1 MHRVSMRLLTARTL
15 SGAETYKTHRVYVL
29 LSGLTE
35 GGQIVKKINPN
46 KNFAAKNKNNS
57 CKFLIID

>member
-1 MHRVSMRLLTARTL
+1 MHRVSMRLLTAAPYQALKRTRHIVL
-15 SGAETYKTHRVYVL
+15 YVL